1 MTVRINK
8 SAFNIREKLSELE
21 RPIGLKGFEL
31 MRAETAQEA
40 GALLGVGRK
49 NLIINGDMRIDQR
62 SNGVSTTPS
71 STSFTSV
78 DRWKAVIYPYSKFS
92 MQRRTD
98 GTVPGL
104 PSYLRMTT
112 VSAHNVTGSEYQLV
126 WQPIEARNM
135 FDQTAFGYSGAKDL
149 SLSFWVR
156 SSVPGPFSGA
166 LENQGQNYAY
176 VWEVNIDSANTW
188 EYKTVNIPGLNIG
201 SWNPMSTSAAAYLMF
216 SLGTNIASSANSGW
230 VNAQR
235 LSSSTEV
242 KRIAISGA
250 TLDLTGVQLEV
261 GKNATEFE
269 HRSYGEELALCQR
282 YYQII
287 LDNDGT
293 EPDVIGVFAGRS
305 TSTSNIVFT
314 VPLAVPMRAEPSTTG
329 STVGT
334 IYAYSGGT
342 RVDNGGSGGLTLN
355 SSNEWTPYS
364 SHVLLTAGGFTL
376 TDDRIYNI
384 GGVSTG
390 AFWILDSEL

>member
-1 MTVRINK
+1 MTVRVNK
-8 SAFNIREKLSELE
+8 SSFNIREKLSELE
-21 RPIGLKGFEL
+21 RPIGLKGSEL

-40 GALLGVGRK
+40 RDFVSAGRK

-71 STSFTSV
+71 ITSFTSA
-78 DRWKAVIYPYSKFS
+78 DRWKAVINPYSKFS
-92 MQRRTD
+92 MQRKTD

-126 WQPIEARNM
+126 WQPIEARNI

-156 SSVPGPFSGA
+156 SSVPGPFSGV

-176 VWEVNIDSANTW
+176 VWEVNIDNANTW

-216 SLGTNIASSANSGW
+216 SLGTNIAGSANSGW
-230 VNAQR
+230 VNSQR

-269 HRSYGEELALCQR
+269 HRSFGEELALCQR
-282 YYQII
+282 YFWIVPNARWLMGYKRHDSYVYFQ
-287 LDNDGT
+287 LDT
-293 EPDVIGVFAGRS
+293 P
-305 TSTSNIVFT
+305 
-314 VPLAVPMRAEPSTTG
+314 VPMRTSPTPTITS
-329 STVGT
+329 VGT
-334 IYAYSGGT
+334 FTNHQSALGGAVQTSGTSVFEYRPDSGRGTLQISSTYSGTHVIIPSWEAGT
-342 RVDNGGSGGLTLN
+342 IEFD
-355 SSNEWTPYS
+355 
-364 SHVLLTAGGFTL
+364 A
-376 TDDRIYNI
+376 
-384 GGVSTG
+384 
-390 AFWILDSEL
+390 EL